1 MVALGAGANADTI
14 NVAVA
19 ANFAATLEKSRPDF
33 EATTGHRLNII
44 SGSSGRHYA
53 QIVNGAPFDVFLS
66 ADSERPEAL
75 EREGVVTNDQRRVYA
90 LGRLAAWSRDLALLS
105 SMESLVNLPPGVRI
119 AIANP
124 RLAPYGQAAVE
135 TLRGFGIYER
145 LKNQLVMGE
154 NVSQVFQFAYSGS
167 AAIGLV
173 AYSQVLVAPVAGS
186 YLVIPDSAYAPIV
199 QEMVLL
205 RQTPANRELFE
216 YLSSEAMQPLLE
228 AAGYFAP
235 SNAKIRLEQ

>member
-1 MVALGAGANADTI
+1 MLLRLLQIQTAFLAIVLGAGVNADTI

-19 ANFAATLEKSRPDF
+19 ANFAATLEKAMPYF
-33 EATTGHRLNII
+33 EAATGHQLNII

-66 ADSERPEAL
+66 ADSERPGAL
-75 EREGVVTNDQRRVYA
+75 EREGIVTSDQRRVYA
-90 LGRLAAWSRDLALLS
+90 LGRLAVWSRDPAMLTDL
-105 SMESLVNLPPGVRI
+105 ESLSKLPPGARI

-124 RLAPYGQAAVE
+124 KLAPYGQAAVE
-135 TLRGFGIYER
+135 TLQRLGIYESV
-145 LKNQLVMGE
+145 KKQLVTGE

-173 AYSQVLVAPVAGS
+173 AYSQVLVAPEAGS
-186 YLVIPDSAYAPIV
+186 YIVIPDSVYAPIV

-205 RQTPANRELFE
+205 KSSPASRELFE
-216 YLSSEAMQPLLE
+216 YLSSEAMQP
-228 AAGYFAP
+228 
-235 SNAKIRLEQ
+235 